1 MKKQEIEKSTF
12 QYHQSGFH
20 CAEAIVKSV
29 VEAFAEKP
37 IVDLPKAASVFN
49 GGVAGSREELCGALA
64 GGLIAIGYLKGRTK
78 PGEDLTDAKALANSL
93 RQQFIAQYGATQC
106 RKVLDHLG
114 PQDNSM
120 KCKELTA
127 NVAGMLARLIKK
139 D

>member
-1 MKKQEIEKSTF
+1 MKKEEIEKSTF

-37 IVDLPKAASVFN
+37 IADLPKAAAVFN

-64 GGLIAIGYLKGRTK
+64 GALMAIGYLRGRTK
-78 PGEDLTDAKALANSL
+78 PGEDLTAAKAMANSL
-93 RQQFIAQYGATQC
+93 RQQFIDQYGATQC
-106 RKVLDHLG
+106 RKVLEHLG
-114 PQDNSM
+114 PQENSI

-127 NVAGMLARLIKK
+127 QVSGMLARLLMKE
-139 D
+139 